1 MASVF
6 NRIESNKPASI
17 SFRYFF
23 FSRLE
28 LRIRVAEKGFSTI
41 IYRPVSLV
49 KRHVRSYVYD
59 FIIDE

>member
-6 NRIESNKPASI
+6 IELKVTNQPLSHFAI
-17 SFRYFF
+17 FF
-23 FSRLE
+23 PRLE
-28 LRIRVAEKGFSTI
+28 LRIRVAEKRFSTI

-49 KRHVRSYVYD
+49 KRHVRSYVFD